1 MKLQQIRNAAL
12 RISYAGKT
20 FLTDPWLAGKGAM
33 GTIASTPFRCRYPE
47 QEHLP
52 MPLCDLP
59 MPVEKVLEGV
69 DACIVTHVH
78 PDHIDMAADGT
89 VGAMLPKNMPVF
101 VQSDADAAVLRRSG
115 FARVELLSETSAF
128 GDIRLVKTPG
138 LHGTEQPCGPSCGVV
153 FRHPA
158 EPTLYVA
165 GDTIWFDGVA
175 ATLAACRPDVIV
187 LNACA
192 AELVDYGRLIMD
204 DADVEKVCAACPEAR
219 VIVSHMD
226 TVAHASITRAS
237 MRERLARRGLSDR
250 VLMPDD
256 GETYD
261 FPGRSA

>member
-12 RISYAGKT
+12 RISYAGKI

-192 AELVDYGRLIMD
+192 AELVDYGL
-204 DADVEKVCAACPEAR
+204 
-219 VIVSHMD
+219 
-226 TVAHASITRAS
+226 TRGS

-256 GETYD
+256 GETYG

>member
-33 GTIASTPFRCRYPE
+33 GTIASTHFRCRYPE

-89 VGAMLPKNMPVF
+89 VGAALPKNMPVF
-101 VQSDADAAVLRRSG
+101 VQSDEDAAVLRRSG
-115 FARVELLSETSAF
+115 FVRVELLSEVSAF

-165 GDTIWFDGVA
+165 GDTVWFDGVA
-175 ATLAACRPDVIV
+175 ATLAACQPDVII

-192 AELVDYGRLIMD
+192 AELVGYGRLIMD

-219 VIVSHMD
+219 VIASHMD

-237 MRERLARRGLSDR
+237 MRELLARRGLSDR